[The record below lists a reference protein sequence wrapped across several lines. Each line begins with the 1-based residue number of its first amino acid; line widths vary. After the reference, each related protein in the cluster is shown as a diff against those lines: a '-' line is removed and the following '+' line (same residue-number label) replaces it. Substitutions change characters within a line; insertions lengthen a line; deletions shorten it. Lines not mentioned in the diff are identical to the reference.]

1 MDDVEE
7 VQPLMRQSTLATRDA
22 EKRIHHRSCVRAV
35 DQPHTSAFEERGK
48 VEIKGKGEMRT
59 FWLIGRTSR
68 RDDSLAA
75 DANGSSAQR

>member
-1 MDDVEE
+1 
-7 VQPLMRQSTLATRDA
+7 MRQSTLAARDA
-22 EKRIHHRSCVRAV
+22 ERRIHHRPCVRAV
-35 DQPHTSAFEERGK
+35 DQPHLTSAFEERGK